1 MLASSVL
8 LDSGSTLRFVRND
21 ERLLILRVL
30 CVSVAKNP
38 DDKSDVDTMSKRR
51 KKLPE
56 PRTATI
62 DDMAHDGRGIAHVEG
77 KTVFIHRALPGEEV
91 LFRYCRTRGKFD
103 EGDMLDV
110 IRPSPQRIEP
120 RCAHFGICGGCSL
133 QHLGAEDQIAA
144 KQQHLLDSLK
154 KIGHVEPETVLPP
167 LTAGSWGYRRKAR
180 LGVKYMRRDR
190 VVRVGFRERS
200 SSFLAN
206 LQRCEVL
213 HPRIGERVHEL
224 SELVGRLSIKDQI
237 PQIEVAVGDDA
248 EGCASVAGGTTPGMA
263 ELGRSR
269 KPEPR
274 MPEAT
279 NAALVF
285 RHLAGFSEADLDLLR
300 DYGRERQL
308 IIFLQSGGP
317 KTITRLWPEGEEG
330 ASTVLSYRLPDYDV
344 EMQFRPTDFTQ
355 VNAELNRKM
364 IDRAIELLDPQP
376 GERILDLFC
385 GLGNFSLP
393 LARKAY
399 HVVGVEGEAGLVAR
413 ADENAARNGIDNVEF
428 HAADL
433 NGDLSA
439 KPWYGEGFDKLLLDP
454 PRSGAPMVVANPPH
468 PLPRRIVYVSCDPA
482 TLARDAG
489 TLVHEQGYRLV
500 SAGVIDMF
508 PHTGHVE
515 SIALFELGKR

>member
-1 MLASSVL
+1 
-8 LDSGSTLRFVRND
+8 
-21 ERLLILRVL
+21 
-30 CVSVAKNP
+30 
-38 DDKSDVDTMSKRR
+38 MSKRR

-103 EGDMLDV
+103 EGDVLEV
-110 IRPSPQRIEP
+110 IRPSPQRVEP

-133 QHLGAEDQIAA
+133 QHLGAEDQIAV
-144 KQQHLLDSLK
+144 KQRHLLNNLRN
-154 KIGHVEPETVLPP
+154 IGRVKPQTVLLP

-213 HPRIGERVHEL
+213 HPRIGEHVDEL
-224 SELVGRLSIKDQI
+224 SALVGKLSIKDQI
-237 PQIEVAVGDDA
+237 PQIEVAVGDDNVQ
-248 EGCASVAGGTTPGMA
+248 GRASVAGGTAPGM
-263 ELGRSR
+263 EEPGRSR
-269 KPEPR
+269 KPELR

-285 RHLAGFSEADLDLLR
+285 RHLADLNEVDLDLLR
-300 DYGRERQL
+300 DYGRERNL

-317 KTITRLWPEGEEG
+317 KTIIRLWPEGEEG
-330 ASTVLSYRLPDYDV
+330 SVLGYRLADYDV

-393 LARKAY
+393 LARKAD

-413 ADENAARNGIDNVEF
+413 ARENAARNGIDNVEF
-428 HAADL
+428 HTTDL
-433 NGDLSA
+433 TGDLSA
-439 KPWYGEGFDKLLLDP
+439 EPWYGEGFDKLLLDP
-454 PRSGAPMVVANPPH
+454 PRSGAPVVVANPPK
-468 PLPRRIVYVSCDPA
+468 PLPKRIVYVSCDPA

-489 TLVHEQGYRLV
+489 TLVREQGYRLV
-500 SAGVIDMF
+500 SAGVMDMF

-515 SIALFELGKR
+515 SIALFELGR